1 MMQVYFKMVESR
13 TYVNL
18 NTSNV
23 KCYDVSQSILDH
35 VQFYNDAT
43 WNVYITRT
51 LDYTYIFRVHL
62 LFVSLIV
69 SL

>member
-1 MMQVYFKMVESR
+1 MQVYFKMVERR

-23 KCYDVSQSILDH
+23 KCYDISQSTLDH

>member
-1 MMQVYFKMVESR
+1 MQVYFKMVER
-13 TYVNL
+13 CTCVNL

-51 LDYTYIFRVHL
+51 LDYTYLEYICYS
-62 LFVSLIV
+62 SL
-69 SL
+69 

>member
-1 MMQVYFKMVESR
+1 MQVYFKMVERR

-51 LDYTYIFRVHL
+51 YYTYIFRVHL
-62 LFVSLIV
+62 LFVSLTV